1 VTGTISAPEAP
12 STPPVGTRRPRLRH
26 MPALDGVRGAAVIAV
41 ILYHDGQTG
50 GATELVGGYL
60 GVDLFF
66 TLSGF
71 LITSLLLRE
80 WADRGGVALGA
91 FWSRRARRLLPAV
104 LVLLAAIAGWALVFA
119 NDRVLDR
126 IRDQAL
132 AALLY
137 VANWQAIRADVPY
150 AAGTIDRSPLQ
161 HMWSLAIE
169 EQFYVVWPLL
179 VVGLLWWRRGSL
191 VVLLGVTV
199 ALAAASAAWMAAVYE
214 PGDDRAYFG
223 SDTRAASILVGAAL
237 AIVVARFGH
246 VHDRTARIGVEVAG
260 FLGVAVLAVAWWS
273 VEQRSSGL
281 YHGGMLVCAIAGA
294 AVIAA
299 VAHPEAGPLG
309 SVLALPV
316 LRFFGIVSYGLY
328 LWHWPVF
335 VWMTDDSTGLSG
347 WGLTLARFAVTLGAT
362 LLSYRL
368 VEQPIRHGALSGWTA
383 RLAAPGGMAVVGL
396 LIVVGTAGAV
406 APVVPDADRPPTT
419 RPEPVGTTAPAT
431 GTTADPGDGS
441 ATTSAPALPTGPLV
455 VYVAGDSVAW
465 SVGVGMQD
473 RAEELGVF
481 VDNRGLFGCGLF
493 TGDGPVDVGGRR
505 AEEIEAPV
513 ETDECRT
520 KAATRWP
527 EQLAALQPDVALLM
541 VGAWDAFDHQLD
553 GESVSACDPAFRAR
567 ELAHATEAIEVLGST
582 GAHVVVVDP
591 PYLRYDDG
599 EFGPSREEADA
610 RIDCLRSVFEEAVA
624 AAPGVTLIDFMPY
637 VCPTPDTCVTEVD
650 GEVLRPDGIH
660 YDAPGGP
667 IIARWLVPQLLDVV
681 AGDP

>member
-12 STPPVGTRRPRLRH
+12 STPPVDTRRPRLRH

-50 GATELVGGYL
+50 GAAELTGGYL

-80 WADRGGVALGA
+80 WADRGGVALGS

-104 LVLLAAIAGWALVFA
+104 LLLLAAISAWALLFA
-119 NDRVLDR
+119 ADRVVDR
-126 IRDQAL
+126 VRDQAL

-137 VANWQAIRADVPY
+137 VANWQAIHADVPY

-179 VVGLLWWRRGSL
+179 VVGLLRWRRGSL
-191 VVLLGVTV
+191 TALLGVTV

-237 AIVVARFGH
+237 AIVVARYGH
-246 VHDRTARIGVEVAG
+246 VRDRNARFGVEVVG
-260 FLGVAVLAVAWWS
+260 LLGVAVLAVAWWS
-273 VEQRSSGL
+273 VEQRASGL
-281 YHGGMLVCAIAGA
+281 YHGGMLVCALAGA

-299 VAHPEAGPLG
+299 VAHPDAGPLG
-309 SVLALPV
+309 KALALPV

-335 VWMTDDSTGLSG
+335 VWMTEDSIGLSG
-347 WGLTLARFAVTLGAT
+347 WRLSLARYAVTLAAT
-362 LLSYRL
+362 LLSYRV

-383 RLAAPGGMAVVGL
+383 RLAAPAGMAVVGVAIL
-396 LIVVGTAGAV
+396 VGTAGAV
-406 APVVPDADRPPTT
+406 APIVPDADRPPTT
-419 RPEPVGTTAPAT
+419 RPEPVATTAPAG
-431 GTTADPGDGS
+431 GTA
-441 ATTSAPALPTGPLV
+441 TSAAPSVPAEPLV

-473 RAEELGVF
+473 VGEELGVF

-520 KAATRWP
+520 KPTTRWP
-527 EQLAALQPDVALLM
+527 EQLEALQPDVALLM
-541 VGAWDAFDHQLD
+541 VGAWDVFDHQLD
-553 GESVSACDPAFRAR
+553 GETVTACDPAFRAR
-567 ELAHATEAIEVLGST
+567 ELAHTTEAIEVLGST

-610 RIDCLRSVFEEAVA
+610 RVDCLRSVFEEAVA
-624 AAPGVTLIDFMPY
+624 EAPGVTLIDLMPY

-650 GEVLRPDGIH
+650 GDVLRPDGIH

-667 IIARWLVPQLLDVV
+667 IIARWLVPQLQALV

>member
-1 VTGTISAPEAP
+1 
-12 STPPVGTRRPRLRH
+12 
-26 MPALDGVRGAAVIAV
+26 MPALDGVRGAAVLAV
-41 ILYHDGQTG
+41 VAYHDGTTG
-50 GATELVGGYL
+50 GAASLTGGYL

-80 WADRGGVALGA
+80 WADRGRVSLGS

-104 LVLLAAIAGWALVFA
+104 LVLLAAISGWALLFA
-119 NDRVLDR
+119 ADRIVDRV
-126 IRDQAL
+126 RDQAL

-137 VANWQAIRADVPY
+137 VANWEMIRADVPY

-179 VVGLLWWRRGSL
+179 VVGLLWWRKGSL
-191 VVLLGVTV
+191 DVLLGVTV
-199 ALAAASAAWMAAVYE
+199 TLAVASAAWMAAVYE

-237 AIVVARFGH
+237 AIVVARWGH
-246 VHDRTARIGVEVAG
+246 VRDRAGRVAVEVAG
-260 FLGVAVLAVAWWS
+260 FVGVAVLAVAWWS
-273 VEQRSSGL
+273 LEQRAEGL
-281 YHGGMLVCAIAGA
+281 YRGGMLTCALAAA

-299 VAHPEAGPLG
+299 IAHPEAGPLG
-309 SVLALPV
+309 RVLALPV

-335 VWMTDDSTGLSG
+335 VWMTEDSTPLSG
-347 WGLTLARFAVTLGAT
+347 WSLSIARYAVTLAIT
-362 LLSYRL
+362 LVSYRI

-383 RLAAPGGMAVVGL
+383 RAAAPAAMAVVGV
-396 LIVVGTAGAV
+396 LILVGTAGAT
-406 APVVPDADRPPTT
+406 APEVPDASRPPTT
-419 RPEPVGTTAPAT
+419 RPETAP
-431 GTTADPGDGS
+431 S
-441 ATTSAPALPTGPLV
+441 TSAPATSGDGSTATTVAGPSPLV

-465 SVGVGMQD
+465 SIGTGMQD
-473 RAEELGVF
+473 IAEELDVF

-520 KAATRWP
+520 KPTTNWP
-527 EQLAALQPDVALLM
+527 EQLEALQPDVALLM

-553 GESVSACDPAFRAR
+553 GETVHACDPAFQERY
-567 ELAHATEAIEVLGST
+567 LAHVREAIQVLGST
-582 GAHVVVVDP
+582 GAHVVVLDP
-591 PYLRYDDG
+591 PYLRYEDG
-599 EFGPSREEADA
+599 EFGPDRAEIDR
-610 RIDCLRSVFEEAVA
+610 RIDCLRAADEQAVA
-624 AAPGVTLIDFMPY
+624 EAPGTTLIDLMPW
-637 VCPTPDTCVTEVD
+637 VCPTADTCVTEVD
-650 GEVLRPDGIH
+650 GETLRPDGIH
-660 YDAPGGP
+660 YDDPGGAV
-667 IIARWLVPQLLDVV
+667 IARWLVPQLLAAVT
-681 AGDP
+681 GDP